1 MKKYGADLI
10 TNDPVRPQGYEGMG
24 GLSRTIPGLNFE
36 AASSHHANH
45 TMEME
50 VDALTDVGHTGFLVD
65 AQAMTALLYDYATH
79 PEYRDIVTREFD
91 ALKGLFVEYEDS
103 LKRAYPIPN
112 VQEPK

>member
-1 MKKYGADLI
+1 MKKFGADLI

-65 AQAMTALLYDYATH
+65 AQAIPHCSMTMQPVRSIETSL
-79 PEYRDIVTREFD
+79 RENSM
-91 ALKGLFVEYEDS
+91 L
-103 LKRAYPIPN
+103 
-112 VQEPK
+112 